1 MTEPEPAKSGDAVM
15 RADELAGAW
24 RELEL
29 RLRDEYT
36 HVFPAG
42 EEVIAIGGGP
52 KRLVKRSIF
61 RVVRP
66 LIRRYDRLI
75 ADAAGFGSLTARSLH
90 ESQVLLAE
98 VAAQTRAIAT
108 TLRALETT
116 VREHD
121 VRLGRAATELEL
133 LASRRAA
140 PPPSDAGTSTPSG
153 RDEGGDQLGAG
164 ACTELPEAYY
174 WRFES
179 ELRGT
184 TESVTAKLQA
194 YRGVADGLRERLG
207 DGHTWLDLGCGE
219 GQFLE
224 LLRGWGWR
232 VRGMD
237 ISSQAVERCRSK
249 DIDAVV
255 GSLPEYLLEPGD
267 EAPAAISLIQ
277 VIEHLPTAAWLPTI
291 RLAERVLAP
300 GGQLVIETIDPRN
313 PRALQAFYADITHT
327 WAAHPDTLRV
337 MAGFA
342 GFASTE
348 VRGLNPDE
356 SGTAQD
362 FVLIATKADG
372 PDR

>member
-1 MTEPEPAKSGDAVM
+1 MTDPEPAGSG
-15 RADELAGAW
+15 ADELAARW
-24 RELEL
+24 QELEL

-52 KRLVKRSIF
+52 KRLIKRTIF
-61 RVVRP
+61 RVIRP

-90 ESQVLLAE
+90 ESQVLLADI
-98 VAAQTRAIAT
+98 AAQTKAIAT
-108 TLRALETT
+108 TLRALEVT

-140 PPPSDAGTSTPSG
+140 PPPPDATTSTPSG
-153 RDEGGDQLGAG
+153 RDGGAVPPGMGAD
-164 ACTELPEAYY
+164 TELPEAYY

-184 TESVTAKLQA
+184 AEAVTAKLEG
-194 YRGVADGLRERLG
+194 YRDVADRLRERLG
-207 DGHTWLDLGCGE
+207 DDRTWLDLGCGE
-219 GQFLE
+219 GQLLE
-224 LLRGWGWR
+224 LLRGWGWH
-232 VRGMD
+232 VRGVD
-237 ISSQAVERCRSK
+237 VSPQAVERCRSK
-249 DIDAVV
+249 GIDAVV
-255 GSLPEYLLEPGD
+255 GSLPEYLLEPTD

-291 RLAERVLAP
+291 RLAERALAP

-356 SGTAQD
+356 TGSAQD
-362 FVLIATKADG
+362 FALIATKAGG
-372 PDR
+372 PDDRG

>member
-1 MTEPEPAKSGDAVM
+1 M
-15 RADELAGAW
+15 
-24 RELEL
+24 
-29 RLRDEYT
+29 

-52 KRLVKRSIF
+52 KRFVKRVVF
-61 RVVRP
+61 RVIRP

-90 ESQVLLAE
+90 ESQVLLADI
-98 VAAQTRAIAT
+98 AAQTKAIAT
-108 TLRALETT
+108 TLRALEVA

-121 VRLGRAATELEL
+121 VRLGRAATELEIL
-133 LASRRAA
+133 ARGPMSVASRVADARSDHPEARTGAANPGTANPRAV
-140 PPPSDAGTSTPSG
+140 
-153 RDEGGDQLGAG
+153 RDEVD
-164 ACTELPEAYY
+164 LPEAYY

-184 TESVTAKLQA
+184 TESVTAKLQV
-194 YRGVADGLRERLG
+194 YREVADGLRERLG

-224 LLRGWGWR
+224 LLRRWGWR

-255 GSLPEYLLEPGD
+255 GSLPEYLLEPGE

-291 RLAERVLAP
+291 RLAERALAP
-300 GGQLVIETIDPRN
+300 GGLLVIETIDPRN
-313 PRALQAFYADITHT
+313 PKALQAFYADITHT

-356 SGTAQD
+356 AGTAQD
-362 FVLIATKADG
+362 FALIATKAGG
-372 PDR
+372 PDDRG